1 MVTYKCP
8 PCGYTYDLKK
18 GDPDSKIEPGT
29 SFSDLPDNWVCPVCG
44 AVKDLF
50 KMIVIECDSL
60 TKKFDADPVLNSITL
75 EVEEGTVFG
84 ILGSDGSG
92 KTTLL
97 KLLTGLLNPTSGTCF
112 LLGENASKDSAKA
125 LHNVGCLVGE
135 PALYHYLTAEEN
147 LQLFADLMGVEA
159 DTRESTG
166 ISFGN
171 VPGEHLT
178 YSMKKQLGIALA
190 LLGDPCLLLLDEPLA
205 NLDSNTRKNL
215 KNVLQSEAEGRTIL
229 FTTNNPQDIEDLAV
243 KAAVLKKGEITAQG
257 LVETLHLDQV
267 MEVEE

>member
-8 PCGYTYDLKK
+8 SCGYTYDLKK

-29 SFSDLPDNWVCPVCG
+29 LFEDLPDNWVCPVCG

-84 ILGSDGSG
+84 ILGTDGSG

-112 LLGENASKDSAKA
+112 LLGENVSKDSAKA

-135 PALYHYLTAEEN
+135 PAFYHYLTAGEN
-147 LQLFADLMGVEA
+147 LQLFADLMVT
-159 DTRESTG
+159 DTRESTS

-171 VPGEHLT
+171 ILGELLT
-178 YSMKKQLGIALA
+178 CSMKKQLGIALA
-190 LLGDPCLLLLDEPLA
+190 LQGDPCLLLLDEPLA
-205 NLDSNTRKNL
+205 NLDSKTRKNL
-215 KNVLQSEAEGRTIL
+215 KNVLQSEAEEKTIL

-257 LVETLHLDQV
+257 PVKTLHLNQV
-267 MEVEE
+267 TEVEE